1 QQYLGAILQEPD
13 LIKYSQLKPIHF
25 YRQQNQSIFKTLQE
39 LDKNGDPIDIVSVIE
54 HVGRENLKGIGGR
67 KYLTELMNASITTA
81 KQAFYENLIIDYWKK
96 REIAKVGASLK
107 ESSSSDNTSQTIQ
120 EGISSLMSLEG

>member
-1 QQYLGAILQEPD
+1 M
-13 LIKYSQLKPIHF
+13 IKYSQLKPIHF